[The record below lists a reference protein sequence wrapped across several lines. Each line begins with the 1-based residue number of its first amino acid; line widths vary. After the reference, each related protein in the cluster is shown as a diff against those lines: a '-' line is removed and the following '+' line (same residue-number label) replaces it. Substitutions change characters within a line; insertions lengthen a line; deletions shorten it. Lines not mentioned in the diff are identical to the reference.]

1 MFTGLIEAMGQLA
14 ERQGAHLRFTCPFA
28 GALAPGES
36 VAVSG
41 ACLTVE
47 ACDASGFSA
56 TAVPTT
62 LRRTT
67 LGSLAVGDAV
77 NLERALR
84 ADGRLGGHL
93 VQGHVDGVGHLLA
106 RTPDL
111 EWELLRFRAP
121 EALLPY
127 LVPRG
132 SIAVDGVSLTV
143 AGREAGGFTVAI
155 IPHTAAAT
163 TLGALRPGAA
173 VNLEA
178 DVIAKY
184 VEGLLGTSPKSA
196 WATPPAAPV
205 P

>member
-14 ERQGAHLRFTCPFA
+14 QRRGGRLRFTCPFA
-28 GALAPGES
+28 DELAPGES

-47 ACDASGFSA
+47 ACEPGGFSA

-67 LGSLAVGDAV
+67 LGTLAAGDAV

-106 RTPDL
+106 RAPDL
-111 EWELLRFRAP
+111 EWELLHFTAP

-184 VEGLLGTSPKSA
+184 VEGLLGSPKRTV
-196 WATPPAAPV
+196 ATPPAAPV